1 MMAAPIP
8 YGGPGPG
15 FMPLG
20 AAMAKKSLEL
30 AQCSAKLKDL
40 FTTEGASLCSGLV
53 FSKRADAGE
62 VGADSRDGGAA
73 AVG

>member
-1 MMAAPIP
+1 
-8 YGGPGPG
+8 
-15 FMPLG
+15 
-20 AAMAKKSLEL
+20 MAKKSLEL

-53 FSKRADAGE
+53 FSKRADVGE